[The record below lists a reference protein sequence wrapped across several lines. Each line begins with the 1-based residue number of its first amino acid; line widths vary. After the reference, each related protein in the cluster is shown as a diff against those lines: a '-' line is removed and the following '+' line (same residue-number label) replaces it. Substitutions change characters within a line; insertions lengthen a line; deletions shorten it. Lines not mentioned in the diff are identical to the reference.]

1 MKGVLVA
8 LGLAAMA
15 VPTLA
20 QSSDDRFQ
28 PTKRAATAR
37 TARTS
42 HAPKGEAAPSPV
54 SSALQWIA
62 AKANAA
68 GTALTSQPAQD
79 TARHGRHRIT
89 ARTEPAPAEAAPQQA
104 TLREPVQPATERR
117 GRRHRVTA
125 RIEAVPAE
133 TTSQDIALR
142 EPAPSRSI
150 APVETRAFATRTVEP
165 EPVEES
171 PRDASARHSRGYHSC
186 TTGERIIS
194 AFYWEGSHTA
204 SGARF
209 DPDAMTAAHR
219 TLPFGTR
226 LMVLNPRNGKFVTVT
241 INDRGPFTKGVSL
254 DLSRGAARAI
264 GLQGTGAVCMAKL

>member
-1 MKGVLVA
+1 MGTGTVIKGLLLAVS
-8 LGLAAMA
+8 LAAVTA
-15 VPTLA
+15 SALA
-20 QSSDDRFQ
+20 ESSDDRFQ
-28 PTKRAATAR
+28 PGHRPAR
-37 TARTS
+37 PHTTHASRT
-42 HAPKGEAAPSPV
+42 PKSDASASPV
-54 SSALQWIA
+54 TSALQWIA
-62 AKANAA
+62 AKASAA

-79 TARHGRHRIT
+79 TAHHG
-89 ARTEPAPAEAAPQQA
+89 
-104 TLREPVQPATERR
+104 
-117 GRRHRVTA
+117 RHRVTA
-125 RIEAVPAE
+125 RGEPAPTEAAPQQ
-133 TTSQDIALR
+133 TMLR
-142 EPAPSRSI
+142 EPAPPAAERHGRHRVTSRIAAAPAETAPQDVTGSI
-150 APVETRAFATRTVEP
+150 APIETRAVATRIVEP
-165 EPVEES
+165 EPLEERPS
-171 PRDASARHSRGYHSC
+171 DTSARHSRGYHSC